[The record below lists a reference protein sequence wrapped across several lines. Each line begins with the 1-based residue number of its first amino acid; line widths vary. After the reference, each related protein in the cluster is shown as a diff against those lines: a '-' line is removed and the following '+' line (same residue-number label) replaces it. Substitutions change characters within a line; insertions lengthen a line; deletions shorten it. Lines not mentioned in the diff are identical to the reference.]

1 MSFKSHIT
9 TLLIAQNVAK
19 ALFNKRF
26 ISLLVYSKTIRLFKL
41 SFKKYFT
48 YYIASKVGLTL
59 SSDLELL
66 KKPRLNYDGL
76 QPEIRAGIIYEHECN
91 IKECKKRVYIH
102 LCTLSLC
109 FRSNKERKT
118 QYVQWSQGIPLLK
131 LAGMS
136 LSGVVVWSGTR
147 NSKLWFKLSHFF
159 RILGLI
165 HV

>member
-1 MSFKSHIT
+1 MRECHFWENIMLRQPYFRASRAS
-9 TLLIAQNVAK
+9 IAQKSRGLRVV
-19 ALFNKRF
+19 LFQK
-26 ISLLVYSKTIRLFKL
+26 LFKG
-41 SFKKYFT
+41 
-48 YYIASKVGLTL
+48 YIFCFLGHSVRRYVF
-59 SSDLELL
+59 ELFVCKTNL
-66 KKPRLNYDGL
+66 KKKCSVWCTMH
-76 QPEIRAGIIYEHECN
+76 QVHN
-91 IKECKKRVYIH
+91 IKECKKRVYIG
-102 LCTLSLC
+102 SSFLC

-131 LAGMS
+131 LARMS